1 MDIKTK
7 DYNCSFQE
15 TLSNFLAQAR
25 LSVDGRMLAL
35 VNLQTRYEVTAK
47 AQQESR
53 VVGFWDLAPWVY
65 ESAGGKGRVRK
76 WN

>member
-1 MDIKTK
+1 M
-7 DYNCSFQE
+7 
-15 TLSNFLAQAR
+15 
-25 LSVDGRMLAL
+25 DGRMLAL